1 VLKILRAWFNRYFSD
16 PEAVLLFFLLLFG
29 FSLVIFMGGVL
40 APVLASIVIA
50 YLLEWIVTQ
59 LQSLKI
65 PRFPAVILVFMGFLG
80 FFFATFLVLLP
91 LLWKQVISLFND
103 LPEMLLNGQKL
114 LSGLVTQ
121 FPEFFSEAQVNAL
134 TSELLTEARNWA
146 KVVLSISWSSITSL
160 ITGIV
165 YLVLVPLL
173 VFFFLKDRDR
183 LMHWGGSFLP
193 HKRGVLRK
201 VSAEVN
207 DQIGNYIRGKAVEIL
222 IVGSV
227 TYAVFW
233 FFGLQYAA
241 LLAFLVGIS
250 VLIPYVGGIVITI
263 PVIVVAYFQWGFSA
277 QFGYFMIVYSIVQ
290 GLDANIMVPL
300 LFSEAVNL
308 HPVAIVVATLFFGGL
323 WGFWGVFFAIPLA
336 TLVKAVLN
344 AWPKTVQ
351 ARV

>member
-1 VLKILRAWFNRYFSD
+1 MLKILRAWFNRYFSD